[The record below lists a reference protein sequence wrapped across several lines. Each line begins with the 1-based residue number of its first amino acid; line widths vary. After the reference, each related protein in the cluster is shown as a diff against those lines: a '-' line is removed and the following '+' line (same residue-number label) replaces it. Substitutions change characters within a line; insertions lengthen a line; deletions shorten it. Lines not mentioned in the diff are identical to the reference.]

1 MSVLE
6 LKQEITRLNKRGR
19 EEIHAYL
26 VHLKHDTP
34 EWKRQTARRIREM
47 KKGQVTT
54 SAQLT
59 SRLRSLSHA

>member
-26 VHLKHDTP
+26 VHLKHTTP
-34 EWKRQTARRIREM
+34 EWRQAAARRIRGMKNGKGVTALEM
-47 KKGQVTT
+47 EN
-54 SAQLT
+54 
-59 SRLRSLSHA
+59 RLR

>member
-26 VHLKHDTP
+26 VHLKHNTP
-34 EWKRQTARRIREM
+34 EWRQATARRIRGMKNGKGVTALEM
-47 KKGQVTT
+47 ENRFG
-54 SAQLT
+54 
-59 SRLRSLSHA
+59 